1 MNSAKKWLLPIAAII
16 FCGICIWQID
26 LPLAVFFNSIAGIW
40 PIRFFEIITDAGDSV
55 WTLAPSLIITLVFW
69 KLKRQIALQ
78 SLFMFASV
86 AGSGIAVNILKI
98 TICRYRPVK
107 FFENGLYGF
116 DFFAF
121 AIDFGRNS
129 FPSGHSAT
137 AISATVALGLIFPR
151 FRILFW
157 SAGALVAFCRAAIC
171 KHYLGDVIA
180 GGLIGA
186 YWAVLMWKLVAKRF
200 THNALQ

>member
-1 MNSAKKWLLPIAAII
+1 MNNAKRWLLLLATIV
-16 FCGICIWQID
+16 FCGICIWRID
-26 LPLAVFFNSIAGIW
+26 LPLTVFFNSIAGTW

-55 WTLAPSLIITLVFW
+55 WTLAPTLIITLVFW
-69 KLKRQIALQ
+69 KWKRQIALQ

-98 TICRYRPVK
+98 TICRYRPIK

-116 DFFAF
+116 DLFAF
-121 AIDFGRNS
+121 AIDFGKNS

-137 AISATVALGLIFPR
+137 AISAAIALGLISPR
-151 FRILFW
+151 FRVLFW
-157 SAGALVAFCRAAIC
+157 VAGALVAFSRAAIC

-186 YWAVLMWKLVAKRF
+186 YWTVLMWKLIARRYAGN
-200 THNALQ
+200 TLQ